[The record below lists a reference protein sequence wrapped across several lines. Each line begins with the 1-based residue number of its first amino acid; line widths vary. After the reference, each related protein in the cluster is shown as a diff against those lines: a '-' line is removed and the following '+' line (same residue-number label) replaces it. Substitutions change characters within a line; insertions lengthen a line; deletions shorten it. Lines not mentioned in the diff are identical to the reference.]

1 MKGYPFG
8 LPVASSV
15 YILYMYIQNT
25 LLFMLLLQT
34 SLSQISYLGH
44 LHFASLSKY
53 NKILNLFL
61 KCSLFL
67 HSKLNI
73 LQCASELSSLC
84 GFHPASGES
93 AKPV

>member
-15 YILYMYIQNT
+15 YILYNT

-67 HSKLNI
+67 HSKLNTS
-73 LQCASELSSLC
+73 QCASELSSLC